1 MRRLSPSFALGLVA
15 SAMLAATSAFAVELD
30 TPTITAIN
38 ATRASITFEV
48 QAGPSGAP
56 AGFLVQWMTQA
67 DFDRLGGWPL
77 DPYYSGLYYC
87 EMDDYNGRGPSLHS
101 ELSTPS
107 FLLGPN
113 GVARFEMGDIFDET
127 GLYADYVSEMNEGT
141 GYVFRAYAIGDGT
154 SDDSPL
160 SATAHSSTDPR
171 GSTDCT
177 LTQGFWKTH
186 SNSWAQ
192 VLSLQL
198 GSVSYTHAQLL
209 SIFNTPAGGN
219 GLIFLAHQL
228 IAAKLNVLFGATA
241 PPSVATAITQADAL
255 IGALVIPPVGGG
267 FLSPASASALTV
279 TLDDFNN
286 GTTGPGHCPDSGGI
300 TISEH
305 STWGRIKAIYR

>member
-1 MRRLSPSFALGLVA
+1 MRRLSPSFAMGLVTC
-15 SAMLAATSAFAVELD
+15 AMLGATSAFAAPLD
-30 TPTITAIN
+30 TPLISTID

-67 DFDRLGGWPL
+67 DYDRLGGWPL

-87 EMDDYNGRGPSLHS
+87 EMDDYNGRGPTLHT
-101 ELSTPS
+101 ELSTSS

-113 GVARFEMGDIFDET
+113 GTARFEMGDIFDET

-141 GYVFRAYAIGDGT
+141 GYVFRVYAIGDGY

-160 SATAHSSTDPR
+160 SATLHASTDPR
-171 GSTDCT
+171 GNVDCT
-177 LTQGFWKTH
+177 LTQGWWKTH

-192 VLSLQL
+192 VLSLQI
-198 GSVSYTHAQLL
+198 GSVTYTHAQLI

-228 IAAKLNVLFGATA
+228 IAAKLNVLFGATP
-241 PPSVATAITQADAL
+241 PPSVATAISQADAL
-255 IGALVIPPVGGG
+255 IGGLVIPPVGAGY
-267 FLSPASASALTV
+267 LSPASTSALTA
-279 TLDDFNN
+279 TLDAFNN

-300 TISEH
+300 TPAQQ